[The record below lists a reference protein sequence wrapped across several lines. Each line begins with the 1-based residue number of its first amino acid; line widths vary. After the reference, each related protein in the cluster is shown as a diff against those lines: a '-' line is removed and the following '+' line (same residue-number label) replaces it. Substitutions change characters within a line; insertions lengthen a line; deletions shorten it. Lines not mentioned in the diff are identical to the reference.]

1 MVVNFSGSKSSS
13 RLQTF
18 IAIGIIL
25 LVVGFVTSSDINS
38 SDFLPSTTSA
48 IEIAPITQA
57 IAVMF
62 WCFVGIEAFAHMG
75 EEFRRPERDYPIA
88 ILVGCLLAGA
98 VYYAFSVVV
107 LEHHAFGTQA
117 LNTASVPFIAEQLY
131 GQQAK
136 WLISIVGFLAC
147 FATINLYTQSLSR
160 MIWSLAREYR
170 PESAAARVSVKGV
183 PTVATLIVGAT
194 LTVSC
199 VFGHWSGID
208 IDVFLTLAN
217 GIFVVIY
224 LFAMWSAVRLLTG
237 WRKNLAVLS
246 LVLCVVVLFSIGLAM
261 LYAIAI
267 LALLWILVGKLKP

>member
-13 RLQTF
+13 RLQTV

-25 LVVGFVTSSDINS
+25 LVVSFVASSDINS
-38 SDFLPSTTSA
+38 SEFLPSTTLS

-75 EEFRRPERDYPIA
+75 EEFKRPERDYPVA

-131 GQQAK
+131 GAQAK

-170 PESAAARVSVKGV
+170 PTSATARVSVKGV
-183 PTVATLIVGAT
+183 PTVATTIVGAT
-194 LTVSC
+194 LAVSC
-199 VFGHWSGID
+199 LFGYWSGID
-208 IDVFLTLAN
+208 IDIFLTLAN

-224 LFAMWSAVRLLTG
+224 LFAMWSAVRLLEG
-237 WRKNLAVLS
+237 WRKKLAVLS
-246 LVLCVVVLFSIGLAM
+246 LILCIFVLFSIGLAM
-261 LYAIAI
+261 LYAIVM
-267 LALLWILVGKLKP
+267 LALLWALLGKLKP